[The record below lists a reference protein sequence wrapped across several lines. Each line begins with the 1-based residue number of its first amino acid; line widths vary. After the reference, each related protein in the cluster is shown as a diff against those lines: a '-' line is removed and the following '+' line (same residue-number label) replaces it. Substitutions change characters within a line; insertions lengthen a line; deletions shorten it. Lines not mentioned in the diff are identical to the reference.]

1 MSTSLR
7 HRLRGPAVACLAAS
21 CALLLAACGS
31 EQKETTTTS
40 ARIAPAQTTA
50 TTGPTATGSASASP
64 SGSASPRLTDD
75 QAERQRLVP
84 ATKITWD
91 KAVQTAVAAVPQGKL
106 VETELAW
113 APPNATASGS
123 ARPSGSATASA
134 SPSVSAGATAS
145 ASPSESAGARTPAW
159 HTSVATADGTLH
171 DVWVDGVSGKVISDE
186 PDADQDAQDKQE
198 LADRLKR
205 TTVTPEQAV
214 QTATQD
220 NKGTVTAVELDDDSW
235 SVDVVDTSSWDK
247 TTYEVSTT
255 ERRILRQEVDRD

>member
-40 ARIAPAQTTA
+40 ARIAPAQTESTA
-50 TTGPTATGSASASP
+50 SPSGSPSASP
-64 SGSASPRLTDD
+64 SASPSVSASPRLTDD

-84 ATKITWD
+84 ATKVTWD
-91 KAVQTAVAAVPQGKL
+91 KATQTAVAAVPQGKL
-106 VETELAW
+106 VETELTW

-123 ARPSGSATASA
+123 ATATATA
-134 SPSVSAGATAS
+134 SPSVSADASAS
-145 ASPSESAGARTPAW
+145 ASPSAGAGGRTPAW
-159 HTSVATADGTLH
+159 HTSVATSDGTLH
-171 DVWVDGVSGKVISDE
+171 DVWVDGVSGKVISDK
-186 PDADQDAQDKQE
+186 PDADQDAEDKQE

-205 TTVTPEQAV
+205 ATVTPEQAV

-220 NKGTVTAVELDDDSW
+220 NKGTVTAVELDDDAW
-235 SVDVVDTSSWDK
+235 SVDVVDTGNWDK

-255 ERRILRQEVDRD
+255 ERRVLRQEVDRD

>member
-40 ARIAPAQTTA
+40 GRIAPAQTEGTA
-50 TTGPTATGSASASP
+50 YPSGSPSASP

-84 ATKITWD
+84 ATKVTWD
-91 KAVQTAVAAVPQGKL
+91 KATEAAVAAVPQGKL
-106 VETELAW
+106 VETELTW

-123 ARPSGSATASA
+123 ATASASA
-134 SPSVSAGATAS
+134 SPSVSADAS
-145 ASPSESAGARTPAW
+145 AGASPSAGTGERTPAW

-171 DVWVDGVSGKVISDE
+171 DVWVDGVSGKVISDK
-186 PDADQDAQDKQE
+186 PDADQDAEDKQE

-205 TTVTPEQAV
+205 ATVTPEQAV

-220 NKGTVTAVELDDDSW
+220 NKGTVTAVELDDDAW
-235 SVDVVDTSSWDK
+235 SVDVVDTGNWDK

-255 ERRILRQEVDRD
+255 ERRVLRQEVDRD

>member
-31 EQKETTTTS
+31 EQKEATTTS

-50 TTGPTATGSASASP
+50 TGGPTATGSASASP

-84 ATKITWD
+84 ATKVTWD
-91 KAVQTAVAAVPQGKL
+91 KAVQTAVATVPQGKL

-123 ARPSGSATASA
+123 ATAS
-134 SPSVSAGATAS
+134 AS
-145 ASPSESAGARTPAW
+145 ASPSEGAGARTPAW

-171 DVWVDGVSGKVISDE
+171 GVWVDGVSGKVISDR
-186 PDADQDAQDKQE
+186 PDADQDAEDKQE

-220 NKGTVTAVELDDDSW
+220 DKGTVTAVELDDDAW

-255 ERRILRQEVDRD
+255 ERRVLRQEVDRD

>member
-50 TTGPTATGSASASP
+50 TGGPTATGSASASP

-84 ATKITWD
+84 ATKVTWD
-91 KAVQTAVAAVPQGKL
+91 KAVQTAVATVPQGKL

-123 ARPSGSATASA
+123 ATASA
-134 SPSVSAGATAS
+134 SPSVSPGASAS
-145 ASPSESAGARTPAW
+145 ASPSEGAGARTPAW

-171 DVWVDGVSGKVISDE
+171 DVWVDGVSGKVISDR
-186 PDADQDAQDKQE
+186 PDADQDAEDKQE

-220 NKGTVTAVELDDDSW
+220 DKGTVTAVELDDDAW

-255 ERRILRQEVDRD
+255 ERRVLRQEVDRD

>member
-40 ARIAPAQTTA
+40 ARVAPAQTTGTA
-50 TTGPTATGSASASP
+50 EPSAPTSAPASP

-75 QAERQRLVP
+75 QAERERLVP
-84 ATKITWD
+84 ATKVTWD
-91 KAVQTAVAAVPQGKL
+91 KATQTAVATVPQGKL
-106 VETELAW
+106 VETELTW

-123 ARPSGSATASA
+123 PRPSGSAYA
-134 SPSVSAGATAS
+134 SPSVSADASAS
-145 ASPSESAGARTPAW
+145 ASPSASPGARTPAW
-159 HTSVATADGTLH
+159 HASVAASDGTLH
-171 DVWVDGVSGKVISDE
+171 DVWVDGVSGKVISDK
-186 PDADQDAQDKQE
+186 PDADQDAEDKQE

-220 NKGTVTAVELDDDSW
+220 DKGTVTAVELDDDAW
-235 SVDVVDTSSWDK
+235 SVDVVNTSNWDK
-247 TTYEVSTT
+247 TTYDVSTT
-255 ERRILRQEVDRD
+255 EQRVLRKEVDRD

>member
-40 ARIAPAQTTA
+40 ARIAPAQTEGTA
-50 TTGPTATGSASASP
+50 YPSGSPSASP

-84 ATKITWD
+84 ATKVTWD
-91 KAVQTAVAAVPQGKL
+91 KATEAAVAAVPQGKL
-106 VETELAW
+106 VETELTW

-123 ARPSGSATASA
+123 ATASASA
-134 SPSVSAGATAS
+134 SPSVSADAS
-145 ASPSESAGARTPAW
+145 AGASPSAGTGERTPAW

-171 DVWVDGVSGKVISDE
+171 DVWVDGVSGKVISDK
-186 PDADQDAQDKQE
+186 PDADQDAEDKQE

-205 TTVTPEQAV
+205 ATVTPEQAV

-220 NKGTVTAVELDDDSW
+220 NKGTVTAVELDDDAW
-235 SVDVVDTSSWDK
+235 SVDVVDTGNWDK

-255 ERRILRQEVDRD
+255 ERRVLRQEVDRD